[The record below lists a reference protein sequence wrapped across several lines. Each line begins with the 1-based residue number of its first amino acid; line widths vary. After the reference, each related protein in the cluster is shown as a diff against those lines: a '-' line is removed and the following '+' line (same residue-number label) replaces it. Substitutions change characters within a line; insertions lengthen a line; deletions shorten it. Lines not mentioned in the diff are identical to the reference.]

1 MALIGSTGRRLGG
14 LWSQLAVS
22 ACVLVAP
29 PLLTA
34 VGVTYFGFPLKNA
47 PQPVLA
53 ADSAVATGT
62 SLAVARAEGAASQI
76 GALPSSS
83 GMRLASLDIAN
94 NSGLAVEHIDP
105 AAFAWP
111 RAFPDRSLLYGRV
124 DSFDERF
131 GAAIGSPDTAP
142 SEGGVRNEPENTARR
157 PSMALRNKATGQ
169 SAIEGRLFV
178 SSGIAS
184 VYSGQR
190 TASGELMRPD
200 TMTAAHRTLPF
211 GTQVTVLNHRNGQS
225 VVVRINDRGP
235 FVRGRVIDLSPAA
248 ARALGIAGLASV
260 SLTVGGL
267 GGGELSRDA
276 KLSDNGKKLS
286 PPL

>member
-29 PLLTA
+29 PLLMA
-34 VGVTYFGFPLKNA
+34 VGLAYFGFPLKNA
-47 PQPVLA
+47 PQAILA
-53 ADSAVATGT
+53 ADTSRMVA
-62 SLAVARAEGAASQI
+62 SAEGAASQI
-76 GALPSSS
+76 GALPSSA

-94 NSGLAVEHIDP
+94 NSGLAVEHIEP

-111 RAFPDRSLLYGRV
+111 RAFPDRSLLHGRV

-131 GAAIGSPDTAP
+131 GAAMGSFDTAP
-142 SEGGVRNEPENTARR
+142 TEGGTRNEPENTARR
-157 PSMALRNKATGQ
+157 PSIALRNRATGQ

-248 ARALGIAGLASV
+248 ARALGISGLASV

-267 GGGELSRDA
+267 GGGELSQDA
-276 KLSDNGKKLS
+276 KLSDNGKKPS